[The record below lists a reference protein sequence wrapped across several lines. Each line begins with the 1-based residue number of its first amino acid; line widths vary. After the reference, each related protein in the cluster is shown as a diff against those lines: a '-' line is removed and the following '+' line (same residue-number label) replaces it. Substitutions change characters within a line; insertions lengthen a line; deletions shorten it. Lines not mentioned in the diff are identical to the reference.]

1 MNRQNSSMDEI
12 EFGFRLT
19 AARDPSAPAQEQAL
33 RSCLHCCKSSTAEW
47 TVEGRMRTEWSARP
61 LSKAR
66 GKRRSKQSL
75 DAGVVPS
82 CKIRT
87 RRWPGDLEAV
97 YMSGQIQKVGD
108 EKRSRSN
115 DKISVAPFER
125 LSSSVPWTR
134 KLAVSLRRL
143 IGLGGYF
150 GGSVLSEGD
159 KAAYAKSREL
169 DAKNEE
175 AHRAE
180 QEKVKLLLLGAG
192 ESGKS
197 TVFKQ
202 MKILCGAPLTEE
214 EKRHCTPI
222 IYNNVITSMKILIEQ
237 CIELKLKGEVQCVK
251 NLWSDPGIVA
261 TWTRRAEFQIVES
274 VKYYFND
281 IDRIMRDDYSA
292 TQQDMLYARVR
303 TSGIVEERYQI
314 GGATFVM
321 YDVGGQRNERKK
333 WIHCFEDVT
342 AVIFVAALSEY
353 DQSLYEDASTNR
365 MIEAIT
371 LFDEIINN
379 KFFLNSAVILFL
391 NKKDLF
397 QDKIKKVD
405 PKSVEVFKDFP
416 GGLGDYELGVQYFLG
431 KFMEMNRQPEKE
443 IYHHVT
449 CATDSQNV
457 QVVFNACKD
466 IILKQNI
473 KGSGFM

>member
-1 MNRQNSSMDEI
+1 MGLCASQMSDSDRQAM
-12 EFGFRLT
+12 
-19 AARDPSAPAQEQAL
+19 
-33 RSCLHCCKSSTAEW
+33 
-47 TVEGRMRTEWSARP
+47 
-61 LSKAR
+61 
-66 GKRRSKQSL
+66 
-75 DAGVVPS
+75 
-82 CKIRT
+82 
-87 RRWPGDLEAV
+87 
-97 YMSGQIQKVGD
+97 
-108 EKRSRSN
+108 
-115 DKISVAPFER
+115 
-125 LSSSVPWTR
+125 
-134 KLAVSLRRL
+134 
-143 IGLGGYF
+143 
-150 GGSVLSEGD
+150 
-159 KAAYAKSREL
+159 AKSREIE
-169 DAKNEE
+169 AKNEE
-175 AHRAE
+175 AHRVE
-180 QEKVKLLLLGAG
+180 HEKVKLLLLGAG

-197 TVFKQ
+197 TVFKH
-202 MKILCGAPLTEE
+202 MKILYGASLTEE

-222 IYNNVITSMKILIEQ
+222 IYNNVVTSMKMLIEQ
-237 CIELKLKGEVQCVK
+237 CTEMKLKGEVVCAQDFEDIRTLSDEAEVNPVVGQKIK
-251 NLWSDPGIVA
+251 NLWTDPGIVA
-261 TWTRRAEFQIVES
+261 TWNRRAEFQIIES
-274 VKYYFND
+274 VKYNSND
-281 IDRIMRDDYSA
+281 LDRIMRDDYAA

-314 GGATFVM
+314 DGATFVM

-379 KFFLNSAVILFL
+379 KFFLNSAMILFL

-405 PKSVEVFKDFP
+405 PKTVDVFKDFP
-416 GGLGDYELGVQYFLG
+416 GGIGDYELGVQYFLG

-466 IILKQNI
+466 ITLKQNI

>member
-1 MNRQNSSMDEI
+1 MGLCASQMN
-12 EFGFRLT
+12 
-19 AARDPSAPAQEQAL
+19 
-33 RSCLHCCKSSTAEW
+33 
-47 TVEGRMRTEWSARP
+47 
-61 LSKAR
+61 
-66 GKRRSKQSL
+66 
-75 DAGVVPS
+75 
-82 CKIRT
+82 
-87 RRWPGDLEAV
+87 EAD
-97 YMSGQIQKVGD
+97 KV
-108 EKRSRSN
+108 
-115 DKISVAPFER
+115 
-125 LSSSVPWTR
+125 
-134 KLAVSLRRL
+134 
-143 IGLGGYF
+143 
-150 GGSVLSEGD
+150 
-159 KAAYAKSREL
+159 AYAKSREL

-202 MKILCGAPLTEE
+202 MKILYGAPLSDE

-222 IYNNVITSMKILIEQ
+222 IYNNIITSMKILIDQ
-237 CIELKLKGEVQCVK
+237 CIELKLKGEVQCVQDFDDIK
-251 NLWSDPGIVA
+251 AISDEAEVNTVVGEKVKTLWNDPGIQA
-261 TWTRRAEFQIVES
+261 TWARRAEFQIIES
-274 VKYYFND
+274 VKYYFLD
-281 IDRIMRDDYSA
+281 IDRIMRDDYAA

-314 GGATFVM
+314 DGATFVM

-365 MIEAIT
+365 MIEAIN
-371 LFDEIINN
+371 LFDDIVNN
-379 KFFLNSAVILFL
+379 RFFVNSAMILFL

-397 QDKIKKVD
+397 ADKIKKVD
-405 PKSVEVFKDFP
+405 PKTVEVFKDFP
-416 GGLGDYELGVQYFLG
+416 GGIGDYDLGVQYFLG

>member
-1 MNRQNSSMDEI
+1 MGLCASQMSDSDRQAM
-12 EFGFRLT
+12 
-19 AARDPSAPAQEQAL
+19 
-33 RSCLHCCKSSTAEW
+33 
-47 TVEGRMRTEWSARP
+47 
-61 LSKAR
+61 
-66 GKRRSKQSL
+66 
-75 DAGVVPS
+75 
-82 CKIRT
+82 
-87 RRWPGDLEAV
+87 
-97 YMSGQIQKVGD
+97 
-108 EKRSRSN
+108 
-115 DKISVAPFER
+115 
-125 LSSSVPWTR
+125 
-134 KLAVSLRRL
+134 
-143 IGLGGYF
+143 
-150 GGSVLSEGD
+150 
-159 KAAYAKSREL
+159 AKSREIE
-169 DAKNEE
+169 AKNEE
-175 AHRAE
+175 AHRVE

-202 MKILCGAPLTEE
+202 MKILYGAALTEE

-222 IYNNVITSMKILIEQ
+222 IYNNVVTSMKMLIEQ
-237 CIELKLKGEVQCVK
+237 CTEMKLKGEVVCVQDFEDIRTLSDEAEVNPVIGQKIK
-251 NLWSDPGIVA
+251 NLWTDPGIVA
-261 TWTRRAEFQIVES
+261 TWNRRAEFQIIES

-281 IDRIMRDDYSA
+281 LDRIMRDDYAA

-314 GGATFVM
+314 DGATFVM

-342 AVIFVAALSEY
+342 AVIFVAALILPELCY
-353 DQSLYEDASTNR
+353 DP
-365 MIEAIT
+365 
-371 LFDEIINN
+371 
-379 KFFLNSAVILFL
+379 VL

-416 GGLGDYELGVQYFLG
+416 GGIGDYELGVQYFLG

>member
-1 MNRQNSSMDEI
+1 MNDYDH
-12 EFGFRLT
+12 
-19 AARDPSAPAQEQAL
+19 AAS
-33 RSCLHCCKSSTAEW
+33 
-47 TVEGRMRTEWSARP
+47 
-61 LSKAR
+61 
-66 GKRRSKQSL
+66 
-75 DAGVVPS
+75 
-82 CKIRT
+82 
-87 RRWPGDLEAV
+87 
-97 YMSGQIQKVGD
+97 
-108 EKRSRSN
+108 
-115 DKISVAPFER
+115 
-125 LSSSVPWTR
+125 
-134 KLAVSLRRL
+134 
-143 IGLGGYF
+143 
-150 GGSVLSEGD
+150 
-159 KAAYAKSREL
+159 AKSKEL

-175 AHRAE
+175 AFRIE

-202 MKILCGAPLTEE
+202 MKLLYGAALTDE

-222 IYNNVITSMKILIEQ
+222 IYNNIVTTMKILIDQ
-237 CIELKLKGEVQCVK
+237 CAEMKLKGEVKCIQDYDDIKALSDEAEVNPVVGKKIK
-251 NLWSDPGIVA
+251 NLWTDPAIEA
-261 TWTRRAEFQIVES
+261 TWNRRAEFQVIES
-274 VKYYFND
+274 VKYYFDNL
-281 IDRIMRDDYSA
+281 DRIMRDDYHA

-314 GGATFVM
+314 DGAQFVI

-333 WIHCFEDVT
+333 WIHCFDEVT

-365 MIEAIT
+365 MIEAIN

-379 KFFLNSAVILFL
+379 RFFANSATILFL

-397 QDKIKKVD
+397 AEKITKID
-405 PKSVEVFKDFP
+405 PKTIEVFKDFT
-416 GGLGDYELGVQYFLG
+416 GGIGDYDLGVKYFLG
-431 KFMEMNRQPEKE
+431 KFIEMNRQPEKE

-449 CATDSQNV
+449 CATDSKNV